1 MLPHPKHPSP
11 RPERSCL
18 VILWA
23 MILPYNTRKIKLL
36 VVHQCYS
43 SSCYNEWKFNEFL
56 QFIKNNFSSKTCKE
70 RLIAKKLSR
79 FHFSYAWYPD
89 RRMNVYVFSFL
100 ACFVNIISSLSLCAY
115 FRWTVKTSIFINI
128 FNISL
133 FSCFYHW
140 RLRLHQSYLM
150 FG

>member
-1 MLPHPKHPSP
+1 MCYHILNTLP

-43 SSCYNEWKFNEFL
+43 SNCYNEWKFNEFL

-100 ACFVNIISSLSLCAY
+100 AHIFVGLIHSLLCEY
-115 FRWTVKTSIFINI
+115 YKLPLFMCIFSVNCENFHI
-128 FNISL
+128 
-133 FSCFYHW
+133 Y
-140 RLRLHQSYLM
+140 
-150 FG
+150 

>member
-1 MLPHPKHPSP
+1 MSSNVLPHPKHPSP

-89 RRMNVYVFSFL
+89 RRMNVYVVSFL
-100 ACFVNIISSLSLCAY
+100 AHIFVGLIHSWLCEYYKLSLFMC
-115 FRWTVKTSIFINI
+115 IFSVNCENFHI
-128 FNISL
+128 
-133 FSCFYHW
+133 Y
-140 RLRLHQSYLM
+140 
-150 FG
+150 